1 MTVAAAATFALV
13 AADFE
18 NATGGVIGGGGTIDV
33 DGSFT
38 NNGTINPGTSP
49 GALAID
55 GDFVQGVDGQL
66 MVEID
71 GSSSDLLAV
80 TGTVT
85 FAGTVTITL
94 LNGRSEEHTS
104 ELQSL
109 MRTSYAVLCLKK

>member
-1 MTVAAAATFALV
+1 MRISDWSSDVCSSDL
-13 AADFE
+13 
-18 NATGGVIGGGGTIDV
+18 GGGTIDV

-94 LNGRSEEHTS
+94 LNGYTPSAGETF
-104 ELQSL
+104 
-109 MRTSYAVLCLKK
+109 TFVTAA

>member
-38 NNGTINPGTSP
+38 KNGTINQGTRP
-49 GALAID
+49 GALDID
-55 GDFVQGVDGQL
+55 GDFVQGVYGTL

-71 GSSSDLLAV
+71 ASSSDLLAV
-80 TGTVT
+80 PGTVT
-85 FAGTVTITL
+85 FDGTWTITL
-94 LNGRSEEHTS
+94 FNGLPPSAGEYFT
-104 ELQSL
+104 
-109 MRTSYAVLCLKK
+109 Y

>member
-55 GDFVQGVDGQL
+55 GDFVQGVDGPL
-66 MVEID
+66 MFEID
-71 GSSSDLLAV
+71 GRDSDLLAV
-80 TGTVT
+80 PGPGH
-85 FAGTVTITL
+85 FARSGTITL
-94 LNGRSEEHTS
+94 LKDRESGG
-104 ELQSL
+104 
-109 MRTSYAVLCLKK
+109 